1 VTNCH
6 GSGFGGEVDK
16 AAAAKYSWAMT
27 DDTQAE
33 QELAVSPLVARAEAA
48 RYALLRRLAPSM
60 RHHLVVNLQ
69 PIGMIYDVMERRL
82 RSPEPDLSHV
92 QESAQKI
99 NGFARAALS
108 SCLDVVTWLAPDE
121 DAGVSGVEGVR
132 ECVGLLATSLS
143 FRGYALRN
151 EVTEL
156 PGKVQRAAI
165 RNVLTA
171 ALIHATDEYP
181 PPADLMLT
189 ATAADEGLRLV
200 LALRLGDGDRGFTQ
214 EAGYR
219 QLGWDDVQALAAA
232 ESVTLKRDAGTIS
245 LTVPW
250 AQAATAS

>member
-1 VTNCH
+1 
-6 GSGFGGEVDK
+6 
-16 AAAAKYSWAMT
+16 MT
-27 DDTQAE
+27 HATQAE
-33 QELAVSPLVARAEAA
+33 HELTASPLVSRAEAA
-48 RYALLRRLAPSM
+48 RYALLRRLAPSI

-69 PIGMIYDVMERRL
+69 PIGMIYEVMERRL
-82 RSPEPDLSHV
+82 RAPEPDLSHV
-92 QESAQKI
+92 QESAHKI

-108 SCLDVVTWLAPDE
+108 SCLDVVTWLAPDD

-181 PPADLMLT
+181 PPADLALT
-189 ATAADEGLRLV
+189 AAAAAEGLRLQLV
-200 LALRLGDGDRGFTQ
+200 LHLGHGDQGFTQ

-232 ESVTLKRDAGTIS
+232 ESVRLERDGQTIS
-245 LTVPW
+245 LTIPW
-250 AQAATAS
+250 APPAATR